1 MGHTAQ
7 SVGGPAPKGQLWGAE
22 LPREASVWTRA
33 DLSCVSG
40 RRAELTD
47 GDEQGGESP
56 GRVTPLGQSVEAP
69 PHPGWASSGA
79 GPMLIPAV
87 PPCLKRPLHGPGC
100 CLSPHFPSGTAGLML
115 CFSCLLC
122 RRDARVLPACV
133 GAART
138 HMLDGSLGF
147 AVSTS
152 GLKATE
158 PLREG
163 PAACLDAEPGDW
175 GVDAPAVERPG

>member
-1 MGHTAQ
+1 
-7 SVGGPAPKGQLWGAE
+7 
-22 LPREASVWTRA
+22 
-33 DLSCVSG
+33 
-40 RRAELTD
+40 
-47 GDEQGGESP
+47 
-56 GRVTPLGQSVEAP
+56 
-69 PHPGWASSGA
+69 
-79 GPMLIPAV
+79 MLIPAV
-87 PPCLKRPLHGPGC
+87 PPRLKQPLHGLGC
-100 CLSPHFPSGTAGLML
+100 CLSPHFPSDTVGLVL
-115 CFSCLLC
+115 CFSRLLC
-122 RRDARVLPACV
+122 RRDARLPPAHV

-147 AVSTS
+147 PVSTS